1 MKAGATEVIVA
12 TGTVAKGM
20 GQLLGVR
27 KETRF
32 GGVLDDTAIALRDM
46 AFPLYPPVAKGTGDI
61 ISDIAN
67 EIDSD
72 SDRDDM
78 RKLFR
83 LFSTSLTLNED
94 GKVQLSELMNEI
106 LRTSKWFIS
115 DEDIKEILGC
125 EEMSSDYADKEKYV
139 TFSEFVMLYRKN
151 LMQGQK

>member
-1 MKAGATEVIVA
+1 
-12 TGTVAKGM
+12 
-20 GQLLGVR
+20 
-27 KETRF
+27 
-32 GGVLDDTAIALRDM
+32 M
-46 AFPLYPPVAKGTGDI
+46 AFPLFPPVAKGTGDI

-67 EIDSD
+67 EIDPD

-78 RKLFR
+78 RNLFR

-125 EEMSSDYADKEKYV
+125 EELSSDCVDKEKYV

-151 LMQGQK
+151 LMLGQK